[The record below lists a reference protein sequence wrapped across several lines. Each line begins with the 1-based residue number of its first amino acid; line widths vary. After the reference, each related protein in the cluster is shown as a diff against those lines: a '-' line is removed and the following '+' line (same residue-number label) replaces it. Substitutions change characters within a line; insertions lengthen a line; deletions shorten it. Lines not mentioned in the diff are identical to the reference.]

1 MRAYQYGEFQCSLV
15 PRAFLPPV
23 SDHLQY
29 ANMDGEGQGDLV
41 TCGNVRATQRVDTQ
55 GAVPD
60 HHSCPWTMNVTEA
73 DLWTLWPVA
82 LRLKLERFRDT
93 PLGLS
98 TLCLPD
104 VTARDQISPS
114 VFAYCKQSKTEV
126 GVPWERGYLISS
138 TVSLS
143 HTTSPCTGYYCMLS
157 FVPSSSLKQNTY
169 WALCVQEMYCCML
182 HNHDVKQ
189 TTLMHA

>member
-60 HHSCPWTMNVTEA
+60 HHSCP
-73 DLWTLWPVA
+73 
-82 LRLKLERFRDT
+82 
-93 PLGLS
+93 
-98 TLCLPD
+98 
-104 VTARDQISPS
+104 
-114 VFAYCKQSKTEV
+114 
-126 GVPWERGYLISS
+126 
-138 TVSLS
+138 
-143 HTTSPCTGYYCMLS
+143 
-157 FVPSSSLKQNTY
+157 
-169 WALCVQEMYCCML
+169 
-182 HNHDVKQ
+182 
-189 TTLMHA
+189 